1 MAVGKYDSMRKY
13 KFYWHQLA
21 WLWLSAALIVLDQ
34 ITKKIA
40 LYYLSGSHVKTL
52 LPVLDFSLAFNRGAA
67 FSFLNSASGW
77 QNVFF
82 VTLAIVFS
90 LAMAIWILR
99 NSHAGQNVSV
109 ALIIGGA
116 LGNVVDRLHY
126 GYVIDFID
134 LHIGQY
140 HWPTFNVA
148 DSAICVGVCI
158 LLIFGFFSKKY

>member
-1 MAVGKYDSMRKY
+1 MRKY

-40 LYYLSGSHVKTL
+40 LYYLSGGQVKTL
-52 LPVLDFSLAFNRGAA
+52 FPVLDFSLAFNRGAA
-67 FSFLNSASGW
+67 FSFLNSAGGW
-77 QNVFF
+77 QNIFF

-90 LAMAIWILR
+90 LAMAIWMLR

-134 LHIGQY
+134 FHMAQY

-148 DSAICVGVCI
+148 DSAICVGVFM
-158 LLIFGFFSKKY
+158 LLALSIFSKKVVQ